1 MDFSFR
7 KELIYN
13 PEVSILNFVN
23 ILLSI
28 KKALHTLDRKS
39 MPDSVLEVLKKEE
52 RSGIIITN
60 YFRYLIALFFLV
72 QIVVNVNSGNY
83 KFNLVAFSIYLGL
96 TFAHTIIIRI
106 SPLSIVSVFN
116 YVTLFAEYA
125 LILGVLLFYTF
136 TTENVDLGFALKN
149 PINLFFLFPIV
160 YSLLQF
166 KIRFVFIGLF
176 LFYLIYYSI
185 LWIAISQNQLVYT
198 KDWGRYVSGPNI
210 LVEDIVAGKPGLYFC
225 FAMMISMGI
234 FRTISM
240 VKRIGI
246 VEGQKTELS
255 RYFSPKIVNE
265 MVENPETF
273 QNGNRQIVSILF
285 LDIRNFTSMSESM
298 DPKELGELLSE
309 FRKIMTECVFENNGT
324 LDKYIGDA
332 VMATFGTP
340 RPSPSAEVDARNA
353 VGCGVIMQ
361 KRLSEWNLLRKSEGK
376 VPISIGIGIHTGEVF
391 AGNVGSDLHREYSV
405 IGDAVNT
412 ASRIESLCKI
422 LKKPFL
428 ISKETMELLGGKYTL
443 NRMPRVKVKGKEEP
457 LQIYEVVWG

>member
-1 MDFSFR
+1 MF
-7 KELIYN
+7 
-13 PEVSILNFVN
+13 
-23 ILLSI
+23 
-28 KKALHTLDRKS
+28 HTLDRKS
-39 MPDSVLEVLKKEE
+39 MPDSVLDVLQKEE

-72 QIVVNVNSGNY
+72 QIAVNVENGNG
-83 KFNLVAFSIYLGL
+83 KFNFIAFSIYLFL
-96 TFAHTIIIRI
+96 TLSHTIVIRVCPI
-106 SPLSIVSVFN
+106 SIVNVFN
-116 YVTLFAEYA
+116 YFTLFAEYL

-136 TTENVDLGFALKN
+136 TIKNVNLGFALKHT
-149 PINLFFLFPIV
+149 INLFFLFPII

-176 LFYLIYYSI
+176 LFYAIYFSI
-185 LWIAISQNQLVYT
+185 LWIAVSTNQLTYT
-198 KDWGRYVSGPNI
+198 KDWGHYISGPGI
-210 LVEDIVAGKPGLYFC
+210 LIEDIVAGKPGTYFC

-240 VKRIGI
+240 VRRIGI
-246 VEGQKTELS
+246 AEGQKTELS

-265 MVENPETF
+265 MVENPGAL

-285 LDIRNFTSMSESM
+285 LDIRNFTAMSENM
-298 DPKELGELLSE
+298 NPEELSNFLSE
-309 FRKIMTECVFENNGT
+309 FRKIMMECVFEHNGT

-340 RPSPSAEVDARNA
+340 HPSPSAEVDARNA

-376 VPISIGIGIHTGEVF
+376 TSISIGIGIHTGEVF
-391 AGNVGSDLHREYSV
+391 AGNIGNDLHREYSV

-412 ASRIESLCKI
+412 ASRIESICKV
-422 LKKPFL
+422 LKKSFL

-443 NRMPRVKVKGKEEP
+443 NRMPRVKVKGKQEP
-457 LQIYEVVWG
+457 LQLYEVVWR